1 MKAELECL
9 HCLMR
14 QAVNTV
20 RLATPDEELQREVI
34 DRTARWIQEAD
45 LARSP
50 ASVSTVVY
58 RIVSEVTGV
67 ADPYAEIKEE
77 TNREAMRLAPELT
90 HMIAAAQDPLD
101 VALHIAVAGN
111 VIDVGIGHDFDIQ
124 HDVRRIV
131 QAPFAVDD
139 VDDFRAELVA
149 GRKLLYLGDN
159 SGESV
164 FDRLLIEHLL
174 DRGTD
179 VTFVVKSG
187 PIINDA
193 TMKDAEVVGIAGL
206 VPVIET
212 GSDDIGVD
220 FDRISI
226 EMRDAIADADLIVAK
241 GHGNF
246 ESCEGSPFKLYFLL
260 KAKCEVVA
268 AALGVRMGDIVFK
281 HEKNA

>member
-1 MKAELECL
+1 MKSELECL
-9 HCLMR
+9 PCLMR

-20 RLATPDEELQREVI
+20 RLATSDEKLQREVI

-45 LARSP
+45 LSRSP
-50 ASVSTVVY
+50 AAVSTVVY

-90 HMIAAAQDPLD
+90 RMIAAAQDPLD

-124 HDVRRIV
+124 RDVQRIV
-131 QAPFAVDD
+131 QTPFAVDD
-139 VDDFRAELVA
+139 VEDFRAELVA

-159 SGESV
+159 SGEIV
-164 FDRLLIEHLL
+164 FDRLLIEYLL
-174 DRGTD
+174 AQGMDI
-179 VTFVVKSG
+179 TFVVKAG
-187 PIINDA
+187 AIINDA
-193 TMKDAEVVGIAGL
+193 TMRDAEAVGIADL
-206 VPVIET
+206 VSVIET

-220 FDRISI
+220 FEHISG
-226 EMRDAIADADLIVAK
+226 EMREALADADCIVAK

-246 ESCEGSPFKLYFLL
+246 ESCVGAPYNFYFLL

-268 AALGVRMGDIVFK
+268 GALGIDTGDIVFK
-281 HEKNA
+281 HEKN